1 VGLLPEGFGTVFALE
16 RLLPGVGSH
25 VDLDVTLVQKSS
37 VANLTMVHHLLL
49 VEINKKLFSGSPT
62 VDRKKLEYL

>member
-16 RLLPGVGSH
+16 RLLPRVGSH

-49 VEINKKLFSGSPT
+49 VEIK
-62 VDRKKLEYL
+62 